1 MKNIGNIGA
10 VREQEH
16 HIMPKFDIKAVPE
29 YTEVDGKKVLKS
41 MKVVSVGV
49 SVNGDKDEKKE
60 NN

>member
-29 YTEVDGKKVLKS
+29 YAEVNGKKVLKS

-49 SVNGDKDEKKE
+49 SKGDNDEKKE

>member
-16 HIMPKFDIKAVPE
+16 HIMPKFNIKAVPE

-49 SVNGDKDEKKE
+49 SKGDNDEKKE

>member
-1 MKNIGNIGA
+1 MKNIGNVGA

-29 YTEVDGKKVLKS
+29 YTEVNGKKVLKS

-49 SVNGDKDEKKE
+49 SKGDNDEKKE

>member
-1 MKNIGNIGA
+1 MKSIGNIGA

-29 YTEVDGKKVLKS
+29 YIEVDGKKVLKS

-49 SVNGDKDEKKE
+49 SKGDNDEKKE

>member
-1 MKNIGNIGA
+1 MKSIGNIGA

-41 MKVVSVGV
+41 MKVVSIGV
-49 SVNGDKDEKKE
+49 SKGDNDEKKE

>member
-1 MKNIGNIGA
+1 MKSIGNIGA

-16 HIMPKFDIKAVPE
+16 HIMLKFDIKAVPE

-49 SVNGDKDEKKE
+49 SKGDKDEKKE

>member
-1 MKNIGNIGA
+1 MKNIGN
-10 VREQEH
+10 VSNLKEQEH

-29 YTEVDGKKVLKS
+29 YAEVNGKKVLKS

>member
-29 YTEVDGKKVLKS
+29 YTEVNGKKVLKS

-49 SVNGDKDEKKE
+49 SKGDNDEKKE

>member
-1 MKNIGNIGA
+1 MKSIGNIGA

-29 YTEVDGKKVLKS
+29 YMEVDGKKVLKS

-49 SVNGDKDEKKE
+49 SVGDNDEKKE

>member
-16 HIMPKFDIKAVPE
+16 HIMPKFDIKTVPE
-29 YTEVDGKKVLKS
+29 YEEVDGKKVLKS

-49 SVNGDKDEKKE
+49 SLNGDKDGNK
-60 NN
+60 

>member
-49 SVNGDKDEKKE
+49 SKGDNDEKKE

>member
-29 YTEVDGKKVLKS
+29 YTEVNGKKVLKS

-49 SVNGDKDEKKE
+49 SKGDKDEKKE

>member
-1 MKNIGNIGA
+1 MKSIGNIGA

-49 SVNGDKDEKKE
+49 SKGDNDEKKE

>member
-29 YTEVDGKKVLKS
+29 YTEVNDKKVLKS
-41 MKVVSVGV
+41 MKVASVGV
-49 SVNGDKDEKKE
+49 SVNGDKDGNK
-60 NN
+60 